1 MLVIRRGYLC
11 RREGEEKSCVHTCE
25 TVETRHLA
33 TFSAMRDPSVPK
45 NDTLTRR
52 ALIRGGMRIAGGV
65 ALAGSVGSLLDI
77 ASGARVAGA
86 ATSTPMSFQLGWL
99 TNTEFAGSYLAQQ
112 DGLYKK
118 QGLDVTILPGEG
130 VDVEGIVGAGK
141 ALVGD
146 SNADTCSAAVAQ
158 GADLKIIGAKY
169 QQNPFCIIS
178 SAKKPLKTPRDLVGK
193 RVGVNAYNFTGWS
206 TFLAVNGIDKSKV
219 VTVNEGYTA
228 GPEALAEGRVD
239 AWMGFITNEPT
250 VLELSGFPVHTF
262 LLADFGYEVYAD
274 IYETTSTA
282 IAEHKDELV
291 AFMAAERE
299 GWQADLDNPAAGLAV
314 TMARYGKKLG
324 LSSRQQKLENS
335 AQLAL
340 VETAYTRKAGLFAMD
355 PADVARN
362 IKTLRLA
369 SSKKIGNYY
378 TQPDLFDDSILK
390 AL

>member
-1 MLVIRRGYLC
+1 MTHDRTLSRRSL
-11 RREGEEKSCVHTCE
+11 
-25 TVETRHLA
+25 L
-33 TFSAMRDPSVPK
+33 
-45 NDTLTRR
+45 
-52 ALIRGGMRIAGGV
+52 GGGLKLAGGV
-65 ALAGSVGSLLDI
+65 ALAGGLGSLADALV
-77 ASGARVAGA
+77 SGTTAAGA
-86 ATSTPMSFQLGWL
+86 SALTPLSFQLGWL

-112 DGLYKK
+112 NGYYAK

-141 ALVGD
+141 AIVGD

-169 QQNPFCIIS
+169 QKNPFCIIS
-178 SAKKPLKTPRDLVGK
+178 SAKKPIKTPQELVGK
-193 RVGVNAYNFTGWS
+193 RVGVNAYNFTGWA
-206 TFLAVNGIDKSKV
+206 TFLAVNGISKSKV

-282 IAEHKDELV
+282 IAQHKDELV
-291 AFMAAERE
+291 EFLRAERE
-299 GWQADLDNPAAGLAV
+299 GWQADIDKPAAGLSV
-314 TMARYGKKLG
+314 TLARYGKKLG
-324 LSSRQQKLENS
+324 LSPKQQGLENT

-340 VETAYTRKAGLFAMD
+340 VSTPYTEKAGLFSMD
-355 PADVARN
+355 PADIANN

-369 SSKKIGNYY
+369 NSKKIGNYY

>member
-1 MLVIRRGYLC
+1 
-11 RREGEEKSCVHTCE
+11 
-25 TVETRHLA
+25 
-33 TFSAMRDPSVPK
+33 MRDPSVQK
-45 NDTLTRR
+45 DGTLTRR

-65 ALAGSVGSLLDI
+65 ALAGSAGSLLDI
-77 ASGARVAGA
+77 ASGMRVAGA
-86 ATSTPMSFQLGWL
+86 ATGTPMSFQLGWL

-169 QQNPFCIIS
+169 QKNPFCIIS

-250 VLELSGFPVHTF
+250 VLELSGFAVHTF

-282 IAEHKDELV
+282 IAAHKDELV
-291 AFMAAERE
+291 AFMRAERE
-299 GWQADLDNPAAGLAV
+299 GWQADLNNPAAGLAV
-314 TMARYGKKLG
+314 TMARYGMKLG

-355 PADVARN
+355 PAGVARN

-369 SSKKIGNYY
+369 NSKKIGNYY
-378 TQPDLFDDSILK
+378 TQPNLFDDSILK

>member
-1 MLVIRRGYLC
+1 MKR
-11 RREGEEKSCVHTCE
+11 CVHVSE
-25 TVETRHLA
+25 TVEIRSVA
-33 TFSAMRDPSVPK
+33 TFAQMGDEKVIM
-45 NDTLTRR
+45 NDRTVTRR
-52 ALIRGGMRIAGGV
+52 ALLRGGLRVAGGLALAGGV
-65 ALAGSVGSLLDI
+65 GSLVDL
-77 ASGARVAGA
+77 ASGARIADGA
-86 ATSTPMSFQLGWL
+86 TTTPLSFQLGWL
-99 TNTEFAGSYLAQQ
+99 TNAEFAGSYLAQQ
-112 DGLYKK
+112 DGFYRK

-169 QQNPFCIIS
+169 QKNPFCIIS
-178 SAKKPLKTPRDLVGK
+178 SAKKPLTNPRELLGK

-206 TFLAVNGIDKSKV
+206 TFLAVNGIAKDDV
-219 VTVNEGYTA
+219 TTVNEGYTA

-239 AWMGFITNEPT
+239 AWMGFVTNEPT

-282 IAEHKDELV
+282 IAEHKEELV
-291 AFMAAERE
+291 AFLRAERD
-299 GWQADLDNPAAGLAV
+299 GWQADLDDPSAGLAV

-324 LSSRQQKLENS
+324 LSSSQQKLENS

-340 VETAYTRKAGLFAMD
+340 VETPYTRTAGLFAMD
-355 PADVARN
+355 PADVERN
-362 IKTLRLA
+362 IATLRLA
-369 SSKKIGNYY
+369 STKKIGNYY
-378 TQPDLFDDSILK
+378 TKPDLFDDSILR

>member
-1 MLVIRRGYLC
+1 M
-11 RREGEEKSCVHTCE
+11 REPPVQKQ
-25 TVETRHLA
+25 
-33 TFSAMRDPSVPK
+33 
-45 NDTLTRR
+45 DTLTRR
-52 ALIRGGMRIAGGV
+52 ALLGGGLKIAGGV
-65 ALAGSVGSLLDI
+65 ALAGSLGSLAEI
-77 ASGARVAGA
+77 ASGGRAAGA
-86 ATSTPMSFQLGWL
+86 ATRHPFSFQLGWL

-112 DGLYKK
+112 DGYYDK

-169 QQNPFCIIS
+169 QKNPFCIIS
-178 SAKKPLKTPRDLVGK
+178 SAKKPIKTPQELVGK

-219 VTVNEGYTA
+219 ETVNEGYTA

-239 AWMGFITNEPT
+239 AWMGFVTNEPT
-250 VLELSGFPVHTF
+250 VLELSGFPVFTF
-262 LLADFGYEVYAD
+262 LLADYGYEVYAD

-282 IAEHKDELV
+282 IAEHKEELV
-291 AFMAAERE
+291 AFMRAERE
-299 GWQADLDNPAAGLAV
+299 GWLADLEDPAAGLAV

-324 LSSRQQKLENS
+324 LSSKQQKLENS

-340 VETAYTRKAGLFAMD
+340 VRTAYTAKAGLFAMD
-355 PADVARN
+355 PEDIAKN
-362 IKTLRLA
+362 IQTLRLA
-369 SSKKIGNYY
+369 NSKKIGNYY
-378 TQPDLFDDSILK
+378 TQPDLFDDSILRE
-390 AL
+390 L